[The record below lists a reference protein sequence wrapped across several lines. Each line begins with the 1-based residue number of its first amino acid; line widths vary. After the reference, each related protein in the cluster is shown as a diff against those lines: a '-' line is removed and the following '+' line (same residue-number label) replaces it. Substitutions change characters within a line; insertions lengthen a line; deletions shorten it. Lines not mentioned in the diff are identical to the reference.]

1 MQTHTMYFDHQCLV
15 RLHFYFLRDICQHL
29 LYGFKDIHMKYNDAV
44 AANIATLKPD

>member
-15 RLHFYFLRDICQHL
+15 RVYLYFLRDICQHL
-29 LYGFKDIHMKYNDAV
+29 LYGLKHIHVKYDAV